1 MYTSVHWSG
10 WIQGVDSVTFGRLV
24 QQCFIGWPWC
34 RMVGDYTG
42 LKTWDVKS
50 NDNDNDHPVANKLKR
65 WGESRCRPGAATCQ
79 SCSDC
84 SWKLVN
90 GSGIPDL
97 QLCLCLCR
105 CGCLCLCDLFVFAF
119 VFPPLAL
126 PPFNCSS
133 NLPSRLVREPDCHI
147 ETLATI
153 RQCQKLKMTDTGL
166 FN

>member
-50 NDNDNDHPVANKLKR
+50 NDNDNDHLVVNKLKR
-65 WGESRCRPGAATCQ
+65 WGESRCRPGAGHLPILLRLLLKTGQRIRHTWLAAV
-79 SCSDC
+79 SLSL
-84 SWKLVN
+84 SLWLPL
-90 GSGIPDL
+90 SL
-97 QLCLCLCR
+97 SF
-105 CGCLCLCDLFVFAF
+105 FVFAF

-126 PPFNCSS
+126 SPFNCSS
-133 NLPSRLVREPDCHI
+133 TLPSRLGMEPDYHI
-147 ETLATI
+147 KTLET
-153 RQCQKLKMTDTGL
+153 RQCQQLKTAL
-166 FN
+166 